1 MAEKEMPFVVNDRR
15 KFNMEGELRDPSAH
29 KEQPVEEAPVAPVE
43 AAATAASEPHPE
55 GLPEIVEDEPA
66 LPPPPTEEEIAKV
79 KFAYDQTADRLET
92 MMRASNPGG
101 DHLPPMSF
109 DRLVQSLYMTAM
121 MQLGAGAQPGE
132 QPRVDILGARQSIE
146 MLRVLEEKSVNN
158 VNENETTLI
167 QSALFELRM
176 AFLEI
181 TQALARSAQAKQQ
194 QQPGGPGMPG
204 GPLGG
209 PKLVR

>member
-29 KEQPVEEAPVAPVE
+29 KEQTVEEAPVVPVE
-43 AAATAASEPHPE
+43 AAPAATSEPHPD

>member
-15 KFNMEGELRDPSAH
+15 KFNLEGELRDPSAH
-29 KEQPVEEAPVAPVE
+29 KEQQPIEEAPAAPVE
-43 AAATAASEPHPE
+43 AAPTATSEPHPE

-158 VNENETTLI
+158 INENEKTLI

-204 GPLGG
+204 GP
-209 PKLVR
+209 KLVR